1 MLQLLLFF
9 SRSQFF
15 CLIFEI
21 FLKFITQFFFDIYK
35 NARHFYREWRE
46 WAPGDRERER
56 TKERSILGARFAGVW
71 VVRQAWNTSILDWY
85 TVIQH
90 TYIYGIYRVTYIYS
104 CLPGNV
110 RSRGRIRSALA
121 WPDFIVLNR
130 KK

>member
-21 FLKFITQFFFDIYK
+21 FFKFITQFFFDMYK

-46 WAPGDRERER
+46 WAPGDREREDKGKIDSR
-56 TKERSILGARFAGVW
+56 RSICGCLGCAPGVEY
-71 VVRQAWNTSILDWY
+71 WY
-85 TVIQH
+85 IRLVYRYTTHI
-90 TYIYGIYRVTYIYS
+90 YIYGIYRVTYIYS

-110 RSRGRIRSALA
+110 RSRRRIRSAVA